1 MNTLPKKI
9 VYDIANFLDEKDII
23 NFCETNKRLYSIGNE
38 LYFMNKYFNRFK
50 NVVSINFLLIKSII
64 TGCGDL
70 YKGQEK
76 KLSNICKFVTPRGRY
91 IYVIDINYNLY
102 IIDNGQSINKS
113 IIDKFFQT
121 NTKFQSKNIIKIAE
135 NIKDIQTN
143 NFKSLIL
150 TKDGKLFNLKII
162 DKIYDEFTISM
173 QDLIMELINQNIK
186 EIGCADKAFYHLS
199 LNNDLTV
206 ILENGE
212 SYKSSNVKLV
222 INNHTKIYYVDYSNV
237 IYSIEIVNNLIYTIY
252 KFKMDITIINLII
265 DYDRLFVH
273 LCDGDVYSIYENENQ
288 GSYMGNFIKI
298 LKYGHNILTVNN
310 NLDLIAINSNIV
322 FHHNTMDILYNTSYT
337 IKPPS

>member
-143 NFKSLIL
+143 NFKSLIF
-150 TKDGKLFNLKII
+150 DRRVLKPG
-162 DKIYDEFTISM
+162 
-173 QDLIMELINQNIK
+173 
-186 EIGCADKAFYHLS
+186 GC
-199 LNNDLTV
+199 
-206 ILENGE
+206 
-212 SYKSSNVKLV
+212 LV
-222 INNHTKIYYVDYSNV
+222 ISETDQEASDDAVRQFIRRFKVWFIPGGLLFWGLRNV
-237 IYSIEIVNNLIYTIY
+237 
-252 KFKMDITIINLII
+252 
-265 DYDRLFVH
+265 
-273 LCDGDVYSIYENENQ
+273 VYGQSFSETTLADAVRDA
-288 GSYMGNFIKI
+288 G
-298 LKYGHNILTVNN
+298 
-310 NLDLIAINSNIV
+310 
-322 FHHNTMDILYNTSYT
+322 FHHIECQRIPACPY
-337 IKPPS
+337 IIVKAQK